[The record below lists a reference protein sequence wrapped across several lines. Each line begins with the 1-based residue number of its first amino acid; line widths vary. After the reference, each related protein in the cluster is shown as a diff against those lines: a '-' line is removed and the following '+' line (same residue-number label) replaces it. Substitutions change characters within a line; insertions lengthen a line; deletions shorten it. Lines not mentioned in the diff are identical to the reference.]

1 MRRLQFSI
9 QIDVPRQTAW
19 KTMLDDESYRVWTA
33 AFSAGSYYTGDWSKG
48 SRMLFL
54 APGESGKL
62 MGMISRVLENRPYE
76 FISLQHIGLIR
87 NGIED
92 TTSEAVKAWAGA
104 LENYTFTD
112 VPGGTMIRVELDTEA
127 SFLKMFEDQWPKALR
142 KLKEITEK

>member
-1 MRRLQFSI
+1 MRKLEFSI
-9 QIDVPRQTAW
+9 HIDVPRQTAW
-19 KTMLDDESYRVWTA
+19 KTMLEDESYRIWTA
-33 AFSAGSYYTGDWSKG
+33 EFSAGSYYAGDWSKG

-54 APGESGKL
+54 APGKSGKV

-76 FISLQHIGLIR
+76 FISLQHIGLVR

-104 LENYTFTD
+104 LENYTFAD
-112 VPGGTMIRVELDTEA
+112 VAGGTRILVELDTEE

-142 KLKEITEK
+142 KLKEVAEK